1 MPRASTV
8 ERRSES
14 GTVSF
19 SSTLSAWLA
28 RSRTSCSWPSVSRWG
43 RFAAVGMDGSL
54 LVGAGSVGG
63 HPEPGRCRGVRHHP
77 SGMNLA
83 PPRGNHPLQ
92 VMPAPGRSARL
103 PGTPGSRDLQT
114 RTVSA
119 MSENS
124 GLSVDERAE
133 LERLR
138 SENAALRAQAG
149 RGGAADQDTVRL
161 PSGRS
166 AARQRWRTVVAT
178 LLIVVACVLAPLSVV
193 AVWTR
198 NQVTNTDRYVATV
211 SPLASDPAIQN
222 AIADQITAQ
231 VFTYI
236 DIRGL
241 TTQAAEA
248 LAQRGNLPPRL
259 ADQLQAFAVPI
270 ANGVQSFTRDQVG
283 KVVASDAF
291 TNAWIQANRTAHAEL
306 VKALTGEGGGAVTV
320 ENDTVSVNLAAF
332 VQTVKA
338 QLVASGFTLAER
350 IPEVNASFVLFQ
362 SKDIT
367 RVRSGFNLLNT
378 LGVWLPII
386 MLILLVV
393 GVYVAKDHR
402 RALVGAAVGVA
413 VAMVVLALALAI
425 FRSIYLDAVP
435 ANLLPHDAAAVL
447 YDTIV
452 RFLRLGLRTILVL
465 ALVVAAGAFLSGQS
479 VTAVRTREG
488 LGRAIGWLQGGAEQ
502 AGFSTG
508 PVGAWVY
515 GRKRAL
521 RIGAVTLAAL
531 VLVFWGRPTGKVV
544 LGLTV
549 ALLVVLA
556 LIEFLGRRPGPA
568 APVEAAP
575 AAPLSAPPPPGS
587 R

>member
-1 MPRASTV
+1 
-8 ERRSES
+8 
-14 GTVSF
+14 
-19 SSTLSAWLA
+19 
-28 RSRTSCSWPSVSRWG
+28 
-43 RFAAVGMDGSL
+43 
-54 LVGAGSVGG
+54 
-63 HPEPGRCRGVRHHP
+63 
-77 SGMNLA
+77 
-83 PPRGNHPLQ
+83 
-92 VMPAPGRSARL
+92 
-103 PGTPGSRDLQT
+103 
-114 RTVSA
+114 

-178 LLIVVACVLAPLSVV
+178 LLIVVACVLAPRSVV

-386 MLILLVV
+386 MLILLVL

-413 VAMVVLALALAI
+413 VSMVVLALALAI

-515 GRKRAL
+515 ERKRAL

>member
-1 MPRASTV
+1 
-8 ERRSES
+8 
-14 GTVSF
+14 
-19 SSTLSAWLA
+19 
-28 RSRTSCSWPSVSRWG
+28 
-43 RFAAVGMDGSL
+43 
-54 LVGAGSVGG
+54 
-63 HPEPGRCRGVRHHP
+63 
-77 SGMNLA
+77 
-83 PPRGNHPLQ
+83 
-92 VMPAPGRSARL
+92 
-103 PGTPGSRDLQT
+103 
-114 RTVSA
+114 
-119 MSENS
+119 
-124 GLSVDERAE
+124 
-133 LERLR
+133 
-138 SENAALRAQAG
+138 
-149 RGGAADQDTVRL
+149 
-161 PSGRS
+161 
-166 AARQRWRTVVAT
+166 VVAT

-211 SPLASDPAIQN
+211 SPLASDPAIQQ
-222 AIADQITAQ
+222 AIADQITAR

-236 DIRGL
+236 DVRGL
-241 TTQAAEA
+241 TNQAIAA
-248 LAQRGNLPPRL
+248 LTERGQLRPQV
-259 ADQLQAFAVPI
+259 ATQLQALAVPI

-291 TNAWIQANRTAHAEL
+291 ANAWVQANRTAHAEL

-320 ENDTVSVNLAAF
+320 ENDTVSVNLA
-332 VQTVKA
+332 
-338 QLVASGFTLAER
+338 ER

-362 SKDIT
+362 SKDVT
-367 RVRSGFNLLNT
+367 RVRAGFNLLNT
-378 LGVWLPII
+378 LGVWLPVLAIV
-386 MLILLVV
+386 LLVL

-413 VAMVVLALALAI
+413 VSMVVLALALTI

-435 ANLLPHDAAAVL
+435 ASVLPHDAAAVL

-465 ALVVAAGAFLSGQS
+465 ALVVAAGAFLTGQS

-488 LGRAIGWLQGGAEQ
+488 LARAIAWLQGR

-515 GRKRAL
+515 ANKRAL

-544 LGLTV
+544 LGLTL

-556 LIEFLGRRPGPA
+556 IIEFLGRRPA
-568 APVEAAP
+568 QEPVEVAAGAGP
-575 AAPLSAPPPPGS
+575 PLSAPPPPGP

>member
-1 MPRASTV
+1 
-8 ERRSES
+8 
-14 GTVSF
+14 
-19 SSTLSAWLA
+19 
-28 RSRTSCSWPSVSRWG
+28 
-43 RFAAVGMDGSL
+43 
-54 LVGAGSVGG
+54 
-63 HPEPGRCRGVRHHP
+63 
-77 SGMNLA
+77 
-83 PPRGNHPLQ
+83 
-92 VMPAPGRSARL
+92 
-103 PGTPGSRDLQT
+103 
-114 RTVSA
+114 

-193 AVWTR
+193 AIWTR

-386 MLILLVV
+386 MLILLVL

-413 VAMVVLALALAI
+413 VSMVVLALALAI

-515 GRKRAL
+515 ERKRAL

>member
-1 MPRASTV
+1 
-8 ERRSES
+8 
-14 GTVSF
+14 
-19 SSTLSAWLA
+19 
-28 RSRTSCSWPSVSRWG
+28 
-43 RFAAVGMDGSL
+43 
-54 LVGAGSVGG
+54 
-63 HPEPGRCRGVRHHP
+63 
-77 SGMNLA
+77 
-83 PPRGNHPLQ
+83 
-92 VMPAPGRSARL
+92 
-103 PGTPGSRDLQT
+103 
-114 RTVSA
+114 

-124 GLSVDERAE
+124 GMSVDERAE

-211 SPLASDPAIQN
+211 SPLASDPAIQT

-236 DIRGL
+236 DIKGL
-241 TTQAAEA
+241 TTQAVEA
-248 LAQRGNLPPRL
+248 LSSRGGLRPQV
-259 ADQLQAFAVPI
+259 AAQLQAFAVPI

-283 KVVASDAF
+283 KIVASDAF

-332 VQTVKA
+332 IQTVKA

-378 LGVWLPII
+378 LGIWLPII
-386 MLILLVV
+386 MLILLVL

-402 RALVGAAVGVA
+402 RALVGAAVGIA
-413 VAMVVLALALAI
+413 VSMVVLALALAV

-465 ALVVAAGAFLSGQS
+465 ALVVAAGAFLTGRS

-488 LGRAIGWLQGGAEQ
+488 VGRAIGWLQGGAEQ

-515 GRKRAL
+515 ANKRAL

-544 LGLTV
+544 LGLTL

-556 LIEFLGRRPGPA
+556 LIEFLGRRPGPGA
-568 APVEAAP
+568 VEAAP